1 MKLEES
7 AQIASYLFGKSI
19 YRIGIV
25 IALVAGLLVS
35 VTLRSSGKNSFVEDN
50 EVELSVA
57 RMAKVGFAFSP
68 SFSPDGSRIAFV
80 TNISGLPQVWTM
92 STKGGYPSLVT
103 SFEDPVGFVNWS
115 PDGQWLAFNVAPG
128 GGFNEQI
135 YVVRPDGTGLRR
147 LTDGG
152 KANNF
157 LDGWSHDGRFLAFS
171 SNRRDP
177 SATDPYI
184 IEVATGQSR
193 IVAKNNGLGSIVDL
207 SRNGKFAVLS
217 RLVNR
222 GDNNLYLINLSDGKE
237 TLLTAHEG
245 PGQFSGISLS
255 PDGRTL
261 YLISNKD
268 RDLTA
273 FARVRLDEKDQ
284 PGPIE
289 VLAARSDGELANGVM
304 NEQGTLVAL
313 VWNIAGR
320 SELSFYDTVTG
331 KTTASPKLPTELA
344 AAYEFS
350 KDGQR
355 LVLTLSGSSSPND
368 IWILDMSSKL
378 FTQLT
383 NSPHAG
389 IDLTKLVRPELV
401 TYKAH
406 DGLELSA
413 WLYRPPGTQGP
424 GPIVLSFHGGPEGQE
439 RPGFNSTYQALLSRG
454 IAVFAPNVRGSSGFG
469 KKFVNLD
476 NGALRVNG
484 VKDIK
489 ASVDYVVSAGVADP
503 KRVGIMGGSYGGYMV
518 MAGLTEY
525 PDMFAAG
532 ANLFG
537 VVNFE
542 TFFKNTQP
550 WMAAISKIEYGDP
563 DKEAEM
569 LRQLSPLTRIDRV
582 KAPTIVLHGANDTN
596 VPVIEA
602 EQVVENLKKRNV
614 PVEYVL
620 FPDEG
625 HGWRKTPNRIKS
637 AVSIVKFF
645 EKHLKGSS

>member
-1 MKLEES
+1 MKIKQAKQS
-7 AQIASYLFGKSI
+7 IASTLLLRMF
-19 YRIGIV
+19 
-25 IALVAGLLVS
+25 LVATLIVS
-35 VTLRSSGKNSFVEDN
+35 LFFGASIAAVMSPLADDN
-50 EVELSVA
+50 ELEVSVA
-57 RMAKVGFAFSP
+57 RMAKVGSAGSP

-92 STKGGYPSLVT
+92 PTAGGYPSLVT
-103 SFEDPVGFVNWS
+103 SFDDPVGFVRWS

-152 KANNF
+152 KAGNF
-157 LDGWSHDGRFLAFS
+157 LGGWSPDGRLIAFS
-171 SNRRDP
+171 SNQRDP
-177 SATDPYI
+177 SARDSYLLD
-184 IEVATGQSR
+184 VATGQAR
-193 IVAKNNGLGSIVDL
+193 MVAQNRGIGSIEDV
-207 SRNGKFAVLS
+207 SRDRKYAIIN

-222 GDNNLYLINLSDGKE
+222 GDNNLYLVSLAESKE
-237 TLLTAHEG
+237 TLLTPHDG
-245 PGQFSGISLS
+245 PGEFEGISFS
-255 PDGRTL
+255 RDGRTI
-261 YLISNKD
+261 YLVSNKD

-273 FARVRLDEKDQ
+273 LARVRLNQNGE

-289 VLAARSDGELANGVM
+289 VLAARNDGELGGAVM
-304 NEQGTLVAL
+304 NEQGTSIAL

-320 SELSFYDTVTG
+320 SELSFYDIATGKLVTG
-331 KTTASPKLPTELA
+331 PKLPSEIVGGLDFSDDGRRLA
-344 AAYEFS
+344 M
-350 KDGQR
+350 
-355 LVLTLSGSSSPND
+355 VVSGASSPAD
-368 IWILDMSSKL
+368 IWVFDISSKQ

-383 NSPHAG
+383 QSPHAG
-389 IDLTKLVRPELV
+389 IDLSKLVRPELV
-401 TYKAH
+401 RYKAH
-406 DGLELSA
+406 DGLELSG
-413 WLYRPPGTQGP
+413 WLYRPNGVTAA

-439 RPGFNSTYQALLSRG
+439 RPGFNSMYQALVSRG

-476 NGALRVNG
+476 NGALRENG

-489 ASVDYVVSAGVADP
+489 ATVDYLVSAGVADP
-503 KRVGIMGGSYGGYMV
+503 KRIGIVGGSYGGYMV

-532 ANLFG
+532 ADLFG

-569 LRQLSPLTRIDRV
+569 LRRLSPLTRIDRV

-602 EQVVENLKKRNV
+602 EQVVENLKNRNV

-625 HGWRKTPNRIKS
+625 HGWRKTNNRIRS
-637 AVSIVKFF
+637 TVSIVKFF
-645 EKHLKGSS
+645 EKYLKGS